1 MGIFK
6 TGNQANHTY
15 NMKFL
20 IVACLF
26 GLAVASN
33 SYNDNHRRGYR
44 VETRS
49 YGHENRGYGNN
60 GYGNR
65 GYGGDSYGRQE
76 SYGSY
81 GRDNRYGGYGGYNN
95 DKSYGKVE
103 TREYHN
109 DNRGYGYDNDKSY
122 GRLRP
127 ENTTTT
133 TLDTERE
140 TLMLALRRGSTP
152 TTTPD
157 TERLRPENTT
167 TTMLDTERETLMLVS
182 RRGSTAATT
191 LATRTTD
198 TLDTLTDTVT
208 TDNSEDSRP
217 PESVLPELT
226 DTSIKYKNLIWI

>member
-81 GRDNRYGGYGGYNN
+81 GRDNRYGGDGGYNN

-122 GRLRP
+122 GKV
-127 ENTTTT
+127 ET
-133 TLDTERE
+133 RE
-140 TLMLALRRGSTP
+140 YRS
-152 TTTPD
+152 
-157 TERLRPENTT
+157 
-167 TTMLDTERETLMLVS
+167 
-182 RRGSTAATT
+182 
-191 LATRTTD
+191 
-198 TLDTLTDTVT
+198 
-208 TDNSEDSRP
+208 DNAG
-217 PESVLPELT
+217 
-226 DTSIKYKNLIWI
+226 YKNNGYAGHSHGYRNDGQLRGFEAARVRSSGAYRYKY